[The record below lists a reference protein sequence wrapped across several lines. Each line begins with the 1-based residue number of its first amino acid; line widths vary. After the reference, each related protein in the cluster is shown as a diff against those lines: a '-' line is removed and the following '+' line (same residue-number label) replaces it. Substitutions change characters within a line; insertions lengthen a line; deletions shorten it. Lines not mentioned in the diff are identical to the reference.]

1 MAENNNSNHVAVTQE
16 DIVNKTAELTELLKN
31 FEGSR
36 SDAAQH
42 ICFEAIVWGTDNH
55 FEALGV
61 LEETKLAYREASL
74 EALDDKTEENFDNS
88 DGAMN

>member
-1 MAENNNSNHVAVTQE
+1 MSDEKKQEVTQE
-16 DIVNKTAELTELLKN
+16 DIINKTSELTELLKS
-31 FEGSR
+31 FDGSR

-74 EALDDKTEENFDNS
+74 EAEDNEEFDNS
-88 DGAMN
+88 DGALN